1 MRDSLPLKLT
11 AHWEA
16 NEDISEELGCKTE
29 AVNNEDSTLEIS
41 WKEDSSPLTQPEIS
55 EKLKESF
62 LKAFQ
67 IMDGEL
73 KIQPSIDCFCSGTTA
88 VALVKQVVSLLQL
101 YYNIFILI
109 LNRSFLK
116 LF

>member
-16 NEDISEELGCKTE
+16 NASSDDISNEFGSKTE
-29 AVNNEDSTLEIS
+29 GVNNEDSALAAGWE
-41 WKEDSSPLTQPEIS
+41 EASSPLKHHEIS

-62 LKAFQ
+62 LKAFK

-73 KIQPSIDCFCSGTTA
+73 KMQPSIDCFCSGTTA

-101 YYNIFILI
+101 YYNIFILNKS
-109 LNRSFLK
+109 LKFL
-116 LF
+116 